1 VSVASLHSCR
11 VIGCGQSV
19 PLALT
24 QEILCLDHYIEQA
37 FAHMQAALE
46 LCQKSRPLEPRILDW
61 LMADADFVVQSLAQ
75 NGRSVCT
82 ALQHDKL
89 LELLLCLTN
98 LQEYLRHHS
107 VQVRLGD

>member
-1 VSVASLHSCR
+1 
-11 VIGCGQSV
+11 
-19 PLALT
+19 
-24 QEILCLDHYIEQA
+24 
-37 FAHMQAALE
+37 MQAALE